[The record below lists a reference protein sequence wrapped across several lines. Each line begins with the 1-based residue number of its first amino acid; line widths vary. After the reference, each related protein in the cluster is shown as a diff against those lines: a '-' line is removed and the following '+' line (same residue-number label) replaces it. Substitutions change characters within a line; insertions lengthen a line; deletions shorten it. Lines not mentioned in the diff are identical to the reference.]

1 MSIDILYNTT
11 SNDLSIM
18 GDLSIN
24 YSISSNGG
32 GYNLSGFTGEIR
44 IWTNNTPPQGWLL
57 CDGNLYLRNNYP
69 DLSNA
74 IGTSFGGNDISFNVP
89 DLRRRT
95 VIGHQGNNSSNM
107 ESRDLSGSNLYD
119 VSGNQSLFITEIPSH
134 NHNTSPTTHTHTL
147 GNHSHDICYN
157 HIHQGITD
165 HVHNVSIGQ
174 HNHTATHNHQVTH
187 NHTGDEH
194 NHTIQLFQ
202 QIRSINDDFELKR
215 SEFNTHDLAEGG
227 NSEGAQIGNGTGN
240 DFNSLLESLEG
251 TNPVLT
257 GGVSNTNTSNS
268 TINIQDVAQTNIS
281 SVEEEINPSIE
292 THQATTDS
300 INVQAPGTN
309 TADLLQTN
317 NTSLITT
324 DSASNITNSF
334 TSDPIQLD
342 QHIPY
347 IIVNYIIKT

>member
-44 IWTNNTPPQGWLL
+44 IWTNNSPPQGWLL

-134 NHNTSPTTHTHTL
+134 NHNTSPTIHTHTL

-157 HIHQGITD
+157 HIHSNISN
-165 HVHNVSIGQ
+165 HYHNMNIDE
-174 HNHTATHNHQVTH
+174 HTHTAQHNHQVTH
-187 NHTGDEH
+187 NHTGDDH
-194 NHTIQLFQ
+194 NHIIQL
-202 QIRSINDDFELKR
+202 SSNNDKDLSKTQ
-215 SEFNTHDLAEGG
+215 FNNHHMAEGG
-227 NSEGAQIGNGTGN
+227 NKEGAQVGGGTGN
-240 DFNSLLESLEG
+240 DFNNLLQYLN
-251 TNPVLT
+251 TKNPELKQWPQGINSV
-257 GGVSNTNTSNS
+257 NTSAADIEIKNVS
-268 TINIQDVAQTNIS
+268 QTNIS
-281 SVEEEINPSIE
+281 FVEEEINPSIE
-292 THQATTDS
+292 THQDTTGS
-300 INVQAPGTN
+300 INVQAPETN
-309 TADLLQTN
+309 IADLLQTN